1 MSANKALELIL
12 NVMGTLFGMLASF
25 AFCLVTRNLSYI
37 LPFLS
42 GLEPNSR
49 VMKILG
55 ILKDEYL
62 DIELCLWV
70 NGMIEI

>member
-1 MSANKALELIL
+1 MLANKALELVL

-42 GLEPNSR
+42 VLENLDKSGFSPHPLLVFCN
-49 VMKILG
+49 LP
-55 ILKDEYL
+55 LDEL
-62 DIELCLWV
+62 V
-70 NGMIEI
+70 HFHVVP